1 MKNSITRQIVAAIV
15 LGIGF
20 GVVWGFGLAGI
31 GGFVSSLFGPTH
43 VGDYEDIVVDQLGK
57 PVIQTRM
64 DNDWEDIKFRALD
77 GQEIPLMPREDYNLP
92 TTLAGPYRAPRFFNY
107 PISWRQR
114 IVGTTGGED
123 PPVSWV
129 LMRDDRRPGRAWFV
143 GHQQRSKQLVGYIG
157 REGLRSS
164 LPPEGEQFNVGNRTF
179 DYTRGVFASTGNGN
193 PGYLDYA
200 NAPLRSS
207 RDGSIQPWMIYLS
220 DGDSVEEIDLRT
232 RKVRE
237 LGKYNGLTGLGILQ
251 FTSPEAE
258 RTENTKSQNRLA
270 IRSRDRV
277 IVFNTFDNT
286 QNEFKIPVAFWG
298 EQFGVSMVGDGQ
310 LLLHLDRG
318 RWERGAVTELLW
330 INREGMTQDQ
340 QTVQLVRW
348 TNQDK
353 PSDAVMP
360 AIVAPSLLPWLL
372 GMFVVAPISMLQEY
386 HTDTYLAGV
395 TEVRDAA
402 WMGLVVVAVLS
413 IILTAIV
420 YRWQK
425 QYSRPHTFAWT
436 TFVFLTTLPGFFAYW
451 AMHRRE
457 PLAACPHCKHEVPR
471 NREACASCNETF
483 AEPKLLGTEV
493 FA

>member
-1 MKNSITRQIVAAIV
+1 MKNNITRQIVAAIV

-43 VGDYEDIVVDQLGK
+43 VGDYEDIVVDHFGK
-57 PVIQTRM
+57 PFIQTRL
-64 DNDWEDIKFRALD
+64 DNNWEEIKFRELD
-77 GQEIPLMPREDYNLP
+77 GQEIPLKSLEDYNPP
-92 TTLAGPYRAPRFFNY
+92 TPLASPYRAPRFFNY
-107 PISWRQR
+107 PITWRQR

-129 LMRDDRRPGRAWFV
+129 LMRDDKRPGRAWFV
-143 GHQQRSKQLVGYIG
+143 GHQQRSKQPVGYIG
-157 REGLRSS
+157 RDGLRSS
-164 LPPEGEQFNVGNRTF
+164 LPPEDEQFNVRNRTF

-193 PGYLDYA
+193 HGFLDYA
-200 NAPLRSS
+200 TTPLRSS
-207 RDGSIQPWMIYLS
+207 SDGSIQPWMIYLC

-237 LGKYNGLTGLGILQ
+237 LGRYDGLTGLGILQ
-251 FTSPEAE
+251 FTPIEPGQTDSIRPE
-258 RTENTKSQNRLA
+258 NRLV

-277 IVFNTFDNT
+277 VIYNTFSDN
-286 QNEFKIPVAFWG
+286 QNEFKIPAALRG
-298 EQFGVSMVGDGQ
+298 EQFSVSMVGDDQ

-318 RWERGAVTELLW
+318 RWERGAVAELLW
-330 INREGMTQDQ
+330 INREGITQDQ

-348 TNQDK
+348 NNQDK

-360 AIVAPSLLPWLL
+360 AVVAPTLLPWLL
-372 GMFVVAPISMLQEY
+372 GMFVVAPTSMLQE
-386 HTDTYLAGV
+386 HHADTYLAGV

-402 WMGLVVVAVLS
+402 WMGLVVVAMLS

-425 QYSRPHTFAWT
+425 KYSRPHTFAWT
-436 TFVFLTTLPGFFAYW
+436 VFVFLTTLPGFFAYW

-457 PLAACPHCKHEVPR
+457 PIAACPHCKHEVPR
-471 NREACASCNETF
+471 NREACASCSETF
-483 AEPKLLGTEV
+483 PEPKLLGTEV